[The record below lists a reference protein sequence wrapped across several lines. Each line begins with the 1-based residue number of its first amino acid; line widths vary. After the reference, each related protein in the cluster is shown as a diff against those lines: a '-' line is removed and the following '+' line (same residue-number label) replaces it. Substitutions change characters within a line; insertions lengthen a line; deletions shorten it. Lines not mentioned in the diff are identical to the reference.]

1 MVWPVAHTRTIPG
14 DVPLGEWEWG
24 EVGREKERQ
33 RDGRMEEGRGEGP
46 LWALTYVWYTH
57 RYIIKI

>member
-1 MVWPVAHTRTIPG
+1 LVWPVAHTRTTPG

-33 RDGRMEEGRGEGP
+33 RDGRMEGGRGG
-46 LWALTYVWYTH
+46 ASVGSYICVV
-57 RYIIKI
+57 YIIKI